1 MNYETWASGHRK
13 ADVFTL
19 SRQPREQQYEPRPC
33 DVVEFE
39 ETVEAV
45 VLESEATPQQASA

>member
-1 MNYETWASGHRK
+1 MTYFDFMERQQTG
-13 ADVFTL
+13 
-19 SRQPREQQYEPRPC
+19 SRPLYRDT

-45 VLESEATPQQASA
+45 VLETLPPGAA